1 MADLILK
8 PSHPQQRGSDMN
20 PVQPN
25 EDSLAHLDLPPSKL
39 RQRRAIPRIAS
50 LDVLNSSRMGGSACP
65 SIRSDSSQ
73 SPSHQLSLSPVE
85 PTEVV
90 WYQDRDQTE
99 APMSLNQMVDALHYI
114 MMTKPVL
121 DPVPR
126 EYNSYILHLLEGYWN
141 VQEQLKKTEQAL
153 AEETETKQRS
163 LEEFAKMSDEWQEKE
178 TAFRAEIKRMELVLA
193 KVAPEGVGAVV
204 LARSES
210 VVDRSTRSSRI
221 FKAKIERARGSPDK
235 DGYDPY
241 DADRMEDSHGPNGSG
256 SPRRTHRTLL
266 SMQPSL
272 DDNADVE
279 LSQELRKAQR
289 KRHWAIND
297 GRQHMPPNPAD
308 IGRALDTIS
317 SDEDATLRTIQWT
330 SDSSARPRA
339 AQLSRR
345 SSRVQTGGASHATK
359 PAIDMSEEYGDSS
372 QPSSNSSREILS
384 VSSMK
389 DGAVVADITA
399 GERSSRGRLG
409 VMAAAF
415 GKPTEPSVSKTSEI
429 YRHRREFSF
438 KTGEDGIPL
447 QTFGAAVESANGQ
460 DAHMHLTESS
470 TIGHISERTASSSSG
485 RSNSQLTELDD
496 SWDTQAQPCGSQ
508 RKPPSTSQ

>member
-1 MADLILK
+1 
-8 PSHPQQRGSDMN
+8 
-20 PVQPN
+20 
-25 EDSLAHLDLPPSKL
+25 
-39 RQRRAIPRIAS
+39 
-50 LDVLNSSRMGGSACP
+50 
-65 SIRSDSSQ
+65 
-73 SPSHQLSLSPVE
+73 
-85 PTEVV
+85 
-90 WYQDRDQTE
+90 
-99 APMSLNQMVDALHYI
+99 MSLNQMVDALHYI

-235 DGYDPY
+235 V
-241 DADRMEDSHGPNGSG
+241 
-256 SPRRTHRTLL
+256 